1 MLHSIPQNVYK
12 YFNIFYFIKNLKQ
25 KNILIKIK
33 NMQIKSGKVKKVSQN
48 YYNNYYNQ
56 NNQRNNNNIYY
67 PKRVVINNSADLYKL
82 PVDVIK
88 NSKIY
93 NFSGDYF
100 NEIYEEALKI
110 ERNNGIKNLLNEDDA
125 DQMEGETYAKVIEE
139 IVNRMYSKNLI
150 SDIKIEQIENN
161 IYAFNDKEITL
172 KFDKDGKLKLLD
184 GTDLEKW
191 IIYTFKNK

>member
-1 MLHSIPQNVYK
+1 
-12 YFNIFYFIKNLKQ
+12 
-25 KNILIKIK
+25 
-33 NMQIKSGKVKKVSQN
+33 MQIKSGKVKKVSQN

-56 NNQRNNNNIYY
+56 NNQRNNYNIYY

-82 PVDVIK
+82 PVEVIK

-110 ERNNGIKNLLNEDDA
+110 ERNNGIKHLLNEDDA
-125 DQMEGETYAKVIEE
+125 DQIEGETYAKVIEE

-161 IYAFNDKEITL
+161 IYAFNNKEITL

>member
-1 MLHSIPQNVYK
+1 
-12 YFNIFYFIKNLKQ
+12 
-25 KNILIKIK
+25 
-33 NMQIKSGKVKKVSQN
+33 MQIKSGKVKKVSQN

-56 NNQRNNNNIYY
+56 NNQRSNNNIYY

>member
-1 MLHSIPQNVYK
+1 
-12 YFNIFYFIKNLKQ
+12 
-25 KNILIKIK
+25 
-33 NMQIKSGKVKKVSQN
+33 MQIKSGKVKKVSQN

-56 NNQRNNNNIYY
+56 NNQRNNYNIYY

-82 PVDVIK
+82 PVEVIK

-110 ERNNGIKNLLNEDDA
+110 ERNNGIKHLLNEDDA
-125 DQMEGETYAKVIEE
+125 DQIEGETYAKVIEE

-150 SDIKIEQIENN
+150 PDIKIEQIENN

>member
-1 MLHSIPQNVYK
+1 
-12 YFNIFYFIKNLKQ
+12 
-25 KNILIKIK
+25 
-33 NMQIKSGKVKKVSQN
+33 MQIKSGKVKKVSQN
-48 YYNNYYNQ
+48 YYSNYYNQ
-56 NNQRNNNNIYY
+56 NNQRNYNNIYY

-82 PVDVIK
+82 PVEVIK

-110 ERNNGIKNLLNEDDA
+110 ERNNGIKHLLNEDDA
-125 DQMEGETYAKVIEE
+125 DQIEGETYAKVIEE

-161 IYAFNDKEITL
+161 IYAFNNKEITL